1 MKIDYKK
8 ELNKEQYKV
17 VTEGNGAVLV
27 LAGAGSGKTRALT
40 YRVAYLIENG
50 IKPQNILLVTFT
62 NKAAN
67 EMLDRVCQL
76 LGKEPKGIW
85 GGTFHHIANRLL
97 RKYAQV
103 LGYKNNFT
111 ILDREDSL
119 SLLKQCYDSI
129 IDTDKKSRYFP
140 KANII
145 YKIIGIA
152 QNKKTPIE
160 KIIKKDYD
168 YLTEQEISSIKNISE
183 KYASKKKEM
192 NSMDFDDL
200 LINLLKLL
208 SENKDIRKHLSQQF
222 KYVLVDEYQDT
233 NKIQAD
239 IIKTFAQEHK
249 NILAVG
255 DDSQSIYSFRAA
267 DISNI
272 LDFSENF
279 ANAKIYKL
287 ETNYRSIP
295 QILDLANCSISNNE
309 NRYPKNLKSIKSSAE
324 KPIFVS
330 SRDNRKQAKFIIQ
343 EISKLKNQGTSV
355 KNIAVLFRS
364 AFQALE
370 LELALSQAGIQYIMR
385 GGIRFFDQKHIK
397 DIIAYLK
404 IVANF
409 RDEIAWYRI
418 LRLYEG
424 IGAQTSQKIFNQVK
438 KFSNLDEAITL
449 LEFKAGEKVL
459 QSLNST
465 LTILD
470 KINKIEKNS
479 VGELVKIIL
488 QSGYMDYLKTNF
500 DNFLDR
506 TDDLKQLADFS
517 MKSESLDNFLSELAL
532 SESFQNKKGNTVQIN
547 DEEQAKLVLS
557 TIHQAKGLEWDTV
570 FLIGLVDGQFPHR
583 KVYDYPQEME
593 EERRLFYVAVTRTKN
608 KLYLTYPEI
617 NNQSMNINE
626 LSTFVNELDKNLFN
640 KIELNSGFENLPI
653 IEYD

>member
-1 MKIDYKK
+1 MKINYKK
-8 ELNKEQYKV
+8 ELNNEQYKV
-17 VTEGNGAVLV
+17 ATKGDGAVLV

-50 IKPQNILLVTFT
+50 IKPENILLVTFT
-62 NKAAN
+62 NKAAK

-76 LGKEPKGIW
+76 LGKEPKKIC

-119 SLLKQCYDSI
+119 SLLKQCYDELV
-129 IDTDKKSRYFP
+129 DADKKSRYFP

-152 QNKKTPIE
+152 RNKKIPIE
-160 KIIKKDYD
+160 EIIKKDYD

-183 KYASKKKEM
+183 KYTKKKKGM

-208 SENKDIRKHLSQQF
+208 SENKDIRKHLSEQF

-239 IIKTFAQEHK
+239 IVQAFAREHK

-272 LDFSENF
+272 LDFSKNF
-279 ANAKIYKL
+279 PDSKIYKL

-309 NRYPKNLKSIKSSAE
+309 NKYPKNLISVKAGAE
-324 KPIFVS
+324 KPVFVS

-343 EISKLKNQGTSV
+343 EISKLRNKGINA

-370 LELALSQAGIQYIMR
+370 LELALSQEGIQYVMR

-404 IVANF
+404 ILANF
-409 RDEIAWYRI
+409 RDEIAWYRV

-424 IGAQTSQKIFNQVK
+424 IGAQTSQKIFNQIK
-438 KFSNLDEAITL
+438 EFSSLDEATTL
-449 LEFKAGEKVL
+449 LEFKTGEKIS
-459 QSLNST
+459 QSLNS
-465 LTILD
+465 LFHILN

-488 QSGYMDYLKTNF
+488 QSGYMDYLKANF

-517 MKSESLDNFLSELAL
+517 IKSESLDNFLSELAL
-532 SESFQNKKGNTVQIN
+532 SESFQSKKNNTVQMN
-547 DEEQAKLVLS
+547 KDDQEKLVLS

-570 FLIGLVDGQFPHR
+570 FLISLVDGQFPHR
-583 KVYDYPQEME
+583 KVYDYPNEME
-593 EERRLFYVAVTRTKN
+593 EERRLFYVAVTRSKN
-608 KLYLTYPEI
+608 RLYMTYPTM
-617 NNQSMNINE
+617 NSQNMNLNQ
-626 LSTFVNELDKNLFN
+626 LSTFVSELDKNLFN
-640 KIELNSGFENLPI
+640 EKEFNIGFDGLPI

>member
-1 MKIDYKK
+1 MRINYKK
-8 ELNKEQYKV
+8 ELNKEQYKAV
-17 VTEGNGAVLV
+17 IESDGAALV
-27 LAGAGSGKTRALT
+27 LAGAGSGKTRVLI

-50 IKPQNILLVTFT
+50 VSPENILLVTFT

-67 EMLDRVCQL
+67 EMLTRVQHL
-76 LGKEPKGIW
+76 LKKEPKGIW

-119 SLLKQCYDSI
+119 SLLKQCYNEF
-129 IDTDKKSRYFP
+129 IDVKRKSKYFP

-145 YKIIGIA
+145 YRIISLA
-152 QNKKTPIE
+152 RNKKILTEEIM
-160 KIIKKDYD
+160 KKDYD
-168 YLTEQEISSIKNISE
+168 YLTDQEISSVKKISE
-183 KYASKKKEM
+183 RYKQKKKEI

-208 SENKDIRKHLSQQF
+208 SENINIKEQLSRQF
-222 KYVLVDEYQDT
+222 QYVLVDEYQDT
-233 NKIQAD
+233 NRIQAD
-239 IIKTFAQEHK
+239 IIQALSEKHK

-272 LDFSENF
+272 LNF
-279 ANAKIYKL
+279 PKRIPNTKIYKL

-295 QILDLANCSISNNE
+295 QILDLANQSISNNK
-309 NRYPKNLKSIKSSAE
+309 NKYPKNLKSIKASAE
-324 KPIFVS
+324 KPIFILC
-330 SRDNRKQAKFIIQ
+330 RNNRKQAEFVIQ
-343 EISKLKNQGTSV
+343 EILKLQKQGI
-355 KNIAVLFRS
+355 KINNIAVLFRS

-370 LELALSQAGIQYIMR
+370 LELALSQSGILYVMR
-385 GGIRFFDQKHIK
+385 GGMRFFDQKHIK
-397 DIIAYLK
+397 DVVAYLK
-404 IVANF
+404 ILTNF
-409 RDEIAWYRI
+409 RDEIAWQRI

-424 IGAQTSQKIFNQVK
+424 IGLQTSQKIFNQVK
-438 KFSNLDEAITL
+438 KFSS
-449 LEFKAGEKVL
+449 LEEVIMFFKFRANEKVL
-459 QSLNST
+459 KSLKS
-465 LTILD
+465 ILLIFN
-470 KINKIEKNS
+470 KINKIKKNS
-479 VGELVKIIL
+479 VGELVKVIL

-506 TDDLKQLADFS
+506 IDDLTQLANFSVKFKNLDDF
-517 MKSESLDNFLSELAL
+517 LAELAL
-532 SESFQNKKGNTVQIN
+532 SDSFQNKEKNIVRKNESKQ
-547 DEEQAKLVLS
+547 EKLVLS

-608 KLYLTYPEI
+608 RLYLIYPTI
-617 NNQSMNINE
+617 NNQNMNINE
-626 LSTFVNELDKNLFN
+626 LSTFVSELDEVFFDKIDFN
-640 KIELNSGFENLPI
+640 NSFENLPT
-653 IEYD
+653 IEY

>member
-1 MKIDYKK
+1 MRINYKK
-8 ELNKEQYKV
+8 ELNKEQYKAV
-17 VTEGNGAVLV
+17 IESDGAALV
-27 LAGAGSGKTRALT
+27 LAGAGSGKTRVLI

-50 IKPQNILLVTFT
+50 VSPENILLVTFT

-67 EMLDRVCQL
+67 EMLTRVQHL
-76 LGKEPKGIW
+76 LKKEPKGIW

-119 SLLKQCYDSI
+119 SLLKQCYDEF
-129 IDTDKKSRYFP
+129 IDVKRKSKYFP

-145 YKIIGIA
+145 YRIISLA
-152 QNKKTPIE
+152 RNKKILTEEIM
-160 KIIKKDYD
+160 KKDYD
-168 YLTEQEISSIKNISE
+168 YLTDQEISSVKKISE
-183 KYASKKKEM
+183 RYKQKKKEI

-208 SENKDIRKHLSQQF
+208 SENINIKEQLSRQF
-222 KYVLVDEYQDT
+222 QYVLVDEYQDT
-233 NKIQAD
+233 NRIQAD
-239 IIKTFAQEHK
+239 IIQALSEKHK

-272 LDFSENF
+272 LNF
-279 ANAKIYKL
+279 PKRIPNTKIYKL

-295 QILDLANCSISNNE
+295 QILDLANQSISNNK
-309 NRYPKNLKSIKSSAE
+309 NKYPKNLKSIKASAE
-324 KPIFVS
+324 KPIFILC
-330 SRDNRKQAKFIIQ
+330 RNNRKQAEFVIQ
-343 EISKLKNQGTSV
+343 EILKLQKQGI
-355 KNIAVLFRS
+355 KINNIAVLFRS

-370 LELALSQAGIQYIMR
+370 LELALSQSGILYVMR
-385 GGIRFFDQKHIK
+385 GGMRFFDQKHIK
-397 DIIAYLK
+397 DVVAYLK
-404 IVANF
+404 ILTNF
-409 RDEIAWYRI
+409 RDEIAWQRI

-424 IGAQTSQKIFNQVK
+424 IGLQTSQKIFNQVK
-438 KFSNLDEAITL
+438 KFSS
-449 LEFKAGEKVL
+449 LEEVIMFFKFRANEKVL
-459 QSLNST
+459 KSLKS
-465 LTILD
+465 ILSIFN
-470 KINKIEKNS
+470 KINKIKKNS
-479 VGELVKIIL
+479 VGELVKVIL

-506 TDDLKQLADFS
+506 IDDLTQLANFSVKFKNLDDF
-517 MKSESLDNFLSELAL
+517 LAELAL
-532 SESFQNKKGNTVQIN
+532 SDSFQNKEKNIVRKNESKQ
-547 DEEQAKLVLS
+547 EKLVLS

-608 KLYLTYPEI
+608 RLYLIYPTI
-617 NNQSMNINE
+617 NNQNMNINE
-626 LSTFVNELDKNLFN
+626 LSTFVSELDEVFFDKIDFN
-640 KIELNSGFENLPI
+640 NSFENLPT